1 LCVFFFSS
9 RRRHTRFSRD
19 WSSDVCSSDLL
30 VLPTAVPVFNVI
42 LLMNFFRG
50 IPKELEEAAYMDGAG
65 AWQIL
70 IKIFIPISTPAI
82 ATVTLFSVVSHWNSF
97 FDGMILMNKM
107 ENWPL
112 QTYIQ
117 QLVVSLDSLMNTNDP
132 EELKRLMVVSNKTL
146 NAAKVIISMIPI
158 LIIYP
163 FLQRYFVKGI
173 VIGSI
178 KG

>member
-82 ATVTLFSVVSHWNSF
+82 ATEIGRAACREREDDTTLVTA
-97 FDGMILMNKM
+97 
-107 ENWPL
+107 E
-112 QTYIQ
+112 T
-117 QLVVSLDSLMNTNDP
+117 
-132 EELKRLMVVSNKTL
+132 KR
-146 NAAKVIISMIPI
+146 
-158 LIIYP
+158 
-163 FLQRYFVKGI
+163 R
-173 VIGSI
+173 
-178 KG
+178 